1 MDTHETY
8 VQRLTQGSS
17 GGPID
22 RGTCSYLVRGSDEE
36 GNATTTSTKADDATG
51 TYIAVDAGC
60 FLSGIINVLEKQQLL
75 TPREYQQ
82 ELLAE
87 SIAPQPPHSQRSWSI
102 AYPPFD
108 AQSLPYGGPTANAAH
123 ILSLVST
130 ICITHPHLDHISGVI
145 MNSAAFSPQQTKRL
159 AGLPRVIQ
167 ALKDHVFNGVIWP
180 NLTNEGVDAV
190 HLVQLLRLSEHLS
203 SPNLA
208 QGLTVTPYAVSHG
221 HILRPA
227 HQTHTSSGH
236 HQPFKPSFS
245 IRSSEPSEPHRG
257 SRRMPSSVIPPD
269 SVIEMRRQSLMME
282 KRQLRASIASASS
295 HLHSPTSPS
304 LVPHRKSSGGTSS
317 ASSVGSV
324 SPSSYPTSNPTS
336 HPTPGP
342 PLGTSLASYD
352 STAFFIHDS
361 NTNRVLLM
369 WGDVEPDSI
378 SYTPRNYL
386 VWRKAAEYMQ
396 QGLLAGIFIECS
408 FANPHDDAL
417 LFGHFSPRHLIAE
430 LKYFASMVEGSEEDF
445 HAMVGWE
452 ELHET
457 NELDVENMD
466 EEVSIPVPKRIP
478 QTHAHH
484 PHQPP
489 PDLHLKGLPVVITH
503 VKEDIYNEDPENDPR
518 KVVLE
523 DIIGLAKIESIG
535 CDFIIATPGLSL
547 QL

>member
-1 MDTHETY
+1 M
-8 VQRLTQGSS
+8 RGSS
-17 GGPID
+17 GGDNDNNDID
-22 RGTCSYLVRGSDEE
+22 KDGDKGQ
-36 GNATTTSTKADDATG
+36 TTTQGETAGA
-51 TYIAVDAGC
+51 YIAVDAGC
-60 FLSGIINVLEKQQLL
+60 FLSGIINVLEKQLQLS
-75 TPREYQQ
+75 PEAYQQ

-87 SIAPQPPHSQRSWSI
+87 TIAPHAHDTQRSWSV

-123 ILSLVST
+123 ILSLVSS

-145 MNSAAFSPQQTKRL
+145 MNSAAFSPQHTKRL

-190 HLVQLLRLSEHLS
+190 HLVQLLRLSEHLQ
-203 SPNLA
+203 SPDLA
-208 QGLTVTPYAVSHG
+208 SGLTVTPYAVSHG

-227 HQTHTSSGH
+227 HQTHASPCH

-245 IRSSEPSEPHRG
+245 IRTSEPSSSEPHHRG

-342 PLGTSLASYD
+342 PLGASLASYD

-361 NTNRVLLM
+361 NTGRVLLM

-452 ELHET
+452 DLNET
-457 NELDVENMD
+457 NEMDVENMD
-466 EEVSIPVPKRIP
+466 EEVSIPVPQRIP
-478 QTHAHH
+478 QTHGQD

-489 PDLHLKGLPVVITH
+489 PDLHLKGLPVIITH

-535 CDFIIATPGLSL
+535 CEFIVATPGLSL
-547 QL
+547 HL

>member
-1 MDTHETY
+1 MTFQ
-8 VQRLTQGSS
+8 VVVLGSS

-22 RGTCSYLVRGSDEE
+22 RGTCSYLVRGSPGGEPVQQE
-36 GNATTTSTKADDATG
+36 AF
-51 TYIAVDAGC
+51 IAVDAGC
-60 FLSGIINVLEKQQLL
+60 FLAGIINVLEKQVLL
-75 TPREYQQ
+75 SPQEYQH

-87 SIAPQPPHSQRSWSI
+87 SIRPNQASQRSWNV

-108 AQSLPYGGPTANAAH
+108 ASSLPYGGPTANAAH

-190 HLVQLLRLSEHLS
+190 HLVQLLRLSEHLR
-203 SPNLA
+203 SPDLA
-208 QGLTVTPYAVSHG
+208 SGLTVTPYAVSHG

-227 HQTHTSSGH
+227 HQTHPSPCH

-245 IRSSEPSEPHRG
+245 IRPSEPSSEPHRG

-269 SVIEMRRQSLMME
+269 SVIEMRRQSLMLE
-282 KRQLRASIASASS
+282 KRQLRASIASVNS

-342 PLGTSLASYD
+342 PLGASLASYD

-361 NTNRVLLM
+361 KTNRVLLM

-396 QGLLAGIFIECS
+396 QGLLAGVFIECS

-452 ELHET
+452 DLNET
-457 NELDVENMD
+457 NEMDVENMD
-466 EEVSIPVPKRIP
+466 EEVSIPVPQRLP
-478 QTHAHH
+478 QHTQTHGA
-484 PHQPP
+484 
-489 PDLHLKGLPVVITH
+489 DLHLQGLPVVITH

-523 DIIGLAKIESIG
+523 DIIGLAKIENIG
-535 CDFIIATPGLSL
+535 CDFIVATPGLSL
-547 QL
+547 HL

>member
-1 MDTHETY
+1 MRGT
-8 VQRLTQGSS
+8 S
-17 GGPID
+17 GGD
-22 RGTCSYLVRGSDEE
+22 NHND
-36 GNATTTSTKADDATG
+36 NADKGQTTTEAETAGA
-51 TYIAVDAGC
+51 YIAVDAGC
-60 FLSGIINVLEKQQLL
+60 FLSGIINVLEKQLQLS
-75 TPREYQQ
+75 PEAYQQ

-87 SIAPQPPHSQRSWSI
+87 SIAHNDTQKRSWSV

-108 AQSLPYGGPTANAAH
+108 ARSLPYGGPTANAAH
-123 ILSLVST
+123 ILSLVSS

-145 MNSAAFSPQQTKRL
+145 MNSAAFSPQHTKRL

-190 HLVQLLRLSEHLS
+190 HLVQLLRLSEHLQ
-203 SPNLA
+203 SPQLA
-208 QGLTVTPYAVSHG
+208 SGLTVTPYAVSHG

-227 HQTHTSSGH
+227 HQTHAPPGH

-245 IRSSEPSEPHRG
+245 IRTSEPSSSESHLRG

-342 PLGTSLASYD
+342 PLGASLASYD

-396 QGLLAGIFIECS
+396 QGRLAGIFIECS

-452 ELHET
+452 DLNET
-457 NELDVENMD
+457 NEMDVENMD
-466 EEVSIPVPKRIP
+466 EEVSIPVPQRIIP
-478 QTHAHH
+478 QKTNHAPHGDPHH
-484 PHQPP
+484 PSP
-489 PDLHLKGLPVVITH
+489 PDLHLEGLPVVITH

-523 DIIGLAKIESIG
+523 DIIGLAKIENIG
-535 CDFIIATPGLSL
+535 CEFIVATPGLSL
-547 QL
+547 HL